1 MIPIC
6 LIRHIKD
13 CKDKGET
20 IMNGNIYKAAGLA
33 VGILVGLI
41 IAAVLIVIANKNRK
55 FKTEYDERQLKVRG
69 DAYRYAFYTVVIWE
83 AVLLILAIGEFSFP
97 VSAYILHYAGI
108 LAGVLVL
115 SGYCIWKDAYWGLN
129 NNRKRY
135 GIILVIA
142 GLLNALPLISLLTSP
157 QNSDFPYIN
166 VLTCVMLVA
175 VGIELLIKHMIDK
188 RAEAAEDEA

>member
-1 MIPIC
+1 
-6 LIRHIKD
+6 
-13 CKDKGET
+13 
-20 IMNGNIYKAAGLA
+20 MNGNIYKAAGMA

-188 RAEAAEDEA
+188 RAEATEDEA